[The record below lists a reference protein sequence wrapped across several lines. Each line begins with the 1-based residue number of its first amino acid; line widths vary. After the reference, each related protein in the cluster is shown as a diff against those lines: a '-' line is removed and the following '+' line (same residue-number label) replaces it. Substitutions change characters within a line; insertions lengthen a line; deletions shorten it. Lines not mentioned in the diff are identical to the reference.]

1 MSNFTHRL
9 AYYLFG
15 VLGGSII
22 LFFILNQK
30 KSRCSYFPND
40 RVLNNIRSKS
50 FHYSDEASK
59 VLAEKWI
66 DTTDVKNTLTYGDVD
81 FDRSNIKNGKGAKVY
96 VIEGQT
102 TKNQPIELI
111 VENYESRAVLKE
123 IKKRKSKR

>member
-1 MSNFTHRL
+1 MSNFTSRL

-40 RVLNNIRSKS
+40 RVLNNLRTKP
-50 FHYSDEASK
+50 FHYSKEASSI
-59 VLAEKWI
+59 LNESWI
-66 DTTDVKNTLTYGDVD
+66 DTTDIKNTLTYGDVD
-81 FDRSNIKNGKGAKVY
+81 FDRSNIKNEKGAKIY

-102 TKNQPIELI
+102 LKKKPIELI
-111 VENYESRAVLKE
+111 IENYENRAILKD
-123 IKKRKSKR
+123 IKKRSEQ